1 MELCHGLAGAK
12 LIGVAT
18 HDATPR
24 LAAEHVAPDDDDD
37 DEERVST
44 AVPTHRPLRPH
55 EAALLGDDDVSVAC
69 VLPGDLCVF
78 SSAALHFASNGA
90 DGVSA
95 ALFHGIVTDASLPRL
110 VEAAR
115 RGSGGADDQMSAADV
130 LREIADRK

>member
-1 MELCHGLAGAK
+1 MPASKPSIEEIFGQAQESCAK
-12 LIGVAT
+12 HKKCA
-18 HDATPR
+18 
-24 LAAEHVAPDDDDD
+24 
-37 DEERVST
+37 
-44 AVPTHRPLRPH
+44 
-55 EAALLGDDDVSVAC
+55 AALRKLQASMPFDAFAADFFSCVAC

-130 LREIADRK
+130 LRQIAQRK